1 MSKINYNIALNKIIK
16 IVKPHLSEA
25 QMREVD
31 ALLDFMYQN
40 HIDLFAELNDGEIEN
55 GMIVTRDGK
64 YLVNAMDKSMHFFLS
79 MYGLGLEE
87 IKEQITELN
96 KEGLSPPVSLILP
109 RPRVMGLAIEFDD
122 DTKFPQV
129 E

>member
-96 KEGLSPPVSLILP
+96 EEGLSPPVRLVLP
-109 RPRVMGLAIEFDD
+109 RPKVLGMDLEFDD